1 MNNSEKEDQMTSR
14 ELRRLNRKDLLQ
26 MLIEQSQEV
35 QSLRKKLAEA
45 ETALANKTIAINQAG
60 SIAEASLQL
69 SGIFQAAQDACQLYL
84 DNVNQSCQ
92 RQADMERDTEVKCA
106 EMLREAKEQSQQ
118 YWDEVSEKL
127 EKFCEDHAA
136 LRELLSMIPPPRKQ
150 D

>member
-1 MNNSEKEDQMTSR
+1 MTSR

-69 SGIFQAAQDACQLYL
+69 SGIFQAAQDAC
-84 DNVNQSCQ
+84 
-92 RQADMERDTEVKCA
+92 
-106 EMLREAKEQSQQ
+106 
-118 YWDEVSEKL
+118 
-127 EKFCEDHAA
+127 
-136 LRELLSMIPPPRKQ
+136 
-150 D
+150 